1 MYLRFIRLVVR
12 EGEESAFQKF
22 YRERVIPTLSSVPGC
37 IFAGL
42 LTPWRSEEHRSLTL
56 WRSEQD
62 AHAYEEGGVY
72 QMLLRESMPYLSSR
86 TVWRAKLAEPELDL
100 DKLPTLGPEANRGAI
115 AALETMAPTSSPTA
129 AVPAEREIPPEG
141 YVVAAEDVG
150 EQLSR
155 SPRSV
160 FVRVVAIHVRPER
173 RKEFDTIYGGRVLP
187 ALQEAPG
194 CIGAFLA
201 EGSRDANESLS
212 ITVWEREES
221 AVRYEMSEEY
231 GRVVQEIRPTL
242 SPLSQWQLTL
252 GEPDRELRRGAG
264 VATYHLVHGRKLSG
278 TPGSD

>member
-22 YRERVIPTLSSVPGC
+22 YRERVIPTLSEVPGC

-62 AHAYEEGGVY
+62 AHAYEESGLY
-72 QMLLRESMPYLSSR
+72 QMLLRESMPFLSSR

-100 DKLPTLGPEANRGAI
+100 DKMATLGPDASRGTL
-115 AALETMAPTSSPTA
+115 AALETMAPTSAPTT

-141 YVVAAEDVG
+141 YVVSAEDVG
-150 EQLSR
+150 EKLSQ
-155 SPRSV
+155 SPRAV

-173 RKEFDTIYGGRVLP
+173 RKEFDAIYGDRVLP
-187 ALQEAPG
+187 ALKEAPG

-212 ITVWEREES
+212 ITVWEREEA

-231 GRVVQEIRPTL
+231 ERLVQEIRPTL

-252 GEPDRELRRGAG
+252 GEPDRELRPGAG
-264 VATYHLVHGRKLSG
+264 VATYQLVHGRKLSG